1 MKQNANICKLKTEMK
16 RITLLFFLLLTANKI
31 FAQQPC
37 NDDIIMAVKGKWVTS
52 PDNFTGSDKTFP
64 ASQYSQIKTRLDKM
78 AALFKDAYPQPEG
91 MEKQSS
97 PACIQD

>member
-1 MKQNANICKLKTEMK
+1 MK